1 MAQQGGTGPKV
12 TPQNDLYTVLL
23 IIAAALLLIG
33 SVYLAVRASQL
44 FGAVWPP
51 AGG

>member
-1 MAQQGGTGPKV
+1 MAQQGGTKPRA
-12 TPQNDLYTVLL
+12 TPQDDLYTVLL

-33 SVYLAVRASQL
+33 TIYLAVRCWQL
-44 FGAVWPP
+44 FGSVWPP